1 MRKPNSGMRHTDMST
16 APAVSMAK
24 VPMRAWRTTRTTP
37 SMSLRLRVDTMIS
50 RSDRPIRRWRAKET
64 RVMTVMKPRPPNWIM
79 VRMTA

>member
-1 MRKPNSGMRHTDMST
+1 MRHTDMST

>member
-1 MRKPNSGMRHTDMST
+1 
-16 APAVSMAK
+16 
-24 VPMRAWRTTRTTP
+24 
-37 SMSLRLRVDTMIS
+37 MSLRLRVDTMIS